1 MQGFQKVVGLSVG
14 LVMLLAGLGTVV
26 QGAMSPRAGY
36 NSRLGTNWVEL
47 RGRVLCADCTLEEQ
61 QQLRPI
67 PKTRLYQL
75 NHRQGQVVME
85 VNPQII
91 ALDYYRLWIRGG
103 DQVFKILSA
112 PENRF
117 KEIVISGVFREY
129 LPTAGTLDLA
139 TVSFRAEQD

>member
-1 MQGFQKVVGLSVG
+1 MQGFQKAVILSVG
-14 LVMLLAGLGTVV
+14 LVMLLAGLGTIV
-26 QGAMSPRAGY
+26 QSAMSPRGGY
-36 NSRLGTNWVEL
+36 SSRLGTSWIEL
-47 RGRVLCADCTLEEQ
+47 RGRVLCAACTLEDQ

-85 VNPQII
+85 ANPQTV
-91 ALDYYRLWIRGG
+91 ALDFRRLWIRGG
-103 DQVFKILSA
+103 DEVFATLSA
-112 PENRF
+112 QENRF

-139 TVSFRAEQD
+139 TVSVVEP